1 MAESQREY
9 RVGLVGYRVRGRML
23 AEFWEGLEGARLV
36 AVTDLV
42 PEHLA
47 DAREEHPGIETYA
60 DHKSMLD
67 QANLDVLT
75 ISPGPRFRPPI
86 VHDAA
91 GKVRGIYM
99 EKPIAN
105 SLAEADTMIAE
116 CRAGGTVLTI
126 GHQRRW
132 YNHARWVRQAI
143 KDGAIGRPTH
153 GYVSW
158 PTGRILTEGIHDFD
172 GVNFYLD
179 DRPVEVVGTVDYA
192 SSPKT
197 EDVHPYWVQYTQSFD
212 PGARGFI
219 TYANGA
225 RIAID
230 AMNNVLKPSSFILCG
245 SRGRIEVA
253 EVRAG
258 AADAVRG
265 GLSDSVQ
272 RGPRRVPNVPIL
284 GHIDYRARDVDTPDL
299 GENAPVTKR
308 EPPHLP
314 PNIPG
319 AAEQEGF
326 RELLDCIETG
336 APLSSSGEDGR
347 QALEIVVAFHMSAKA
362 GGKPVS
368 LPLSG
373 SALSY
378 KLRHQGET

>member
-179 DRPVEVVGTVDYA
+179 DRPVEVVGDRGLRLE
-192 SSPKT
+192 P
-197 EDVHPYWVQYTQSFD
+197 ED
-212 PGARGFI
+212 
-219 TYANGA
+219 
-225 RIAID
+225 
-230 AMNNVLKPSSFILCG
+230 
-245 SRGRIEVA
+245 GR
-253 EVRAG
+253 RT
-258 AADAVRG
+258 
-265 GLSDSVQ
+265 
-272 RGPRRVPNVPIL
+272 PIL
-284 GHIDYRARDVDTPDL
+284 GAVHTVIRSRSQRVY
-299 GENAPVTKR
+299 
-308 EPPHLP
+308 
-314 PNIPG
+314 
-319 AAEQEGF
+319 
-326 RELLDCIETG
+326 
-336 APLSSSGEDGR
+336 
-347 QALEIVVAFHMSAKA
+347 
-362 GGKPVS
+362 
-368 LPLSG
+368 
-373 SALSY
+373 Y
-378 KLRHQGET
+378 LR